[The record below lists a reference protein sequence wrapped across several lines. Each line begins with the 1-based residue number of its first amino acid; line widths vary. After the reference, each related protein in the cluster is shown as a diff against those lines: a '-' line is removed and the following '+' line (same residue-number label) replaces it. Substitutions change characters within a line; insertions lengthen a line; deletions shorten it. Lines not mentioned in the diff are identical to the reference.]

1 MDAWKTGITTS
12 DDANI
17 WIYGRSVPTLMRE
30 ATFTDTVF
38 LLHRGR
44 LPLPNERRLFDA
56 MLIAVA
62 DHGPGS
68 PSAAASRIVATG
80 NRAAPEAA
88 VAAGLLAVGDM
99 HAGAGLGCFKVIATA
114 IERAAREA
122 RSLADVA
129 QLVASETKAAGG
141 RLPGLGHR
149 THSQDPRTVV
159 LLQLARELEVA
170 GRGVEFITALE
181 ASVRD
186 IIKPLPVNIDGAMA
200 AVLYDLGFS
209 AVMAKFMFMIG
220 RVAGLTAQVHEE
232 YTRERPMRI
241 RIPVTY
247 DGPPPQESE
256 GAPVTTGEREV

>member
-12 DDANI
+12 DDSNI
-17 WIYGRSVPTLMRE
+17 WIYGHSVPRLMRE
-30 ATFTDTVF
+30 ASFTDAVF

-44 LPLPNERRLFDA
+44 LPLASERRLFDA
-56 MLIAVA
+56 MLIAIA

-68 PSAAASRIVATG
+68 PSGAASRIVATG

-88 VAAGLLAVGDM
+88 VAAGLLAIGDM
-99 HAGAGLGCFKVIATA
+99 HAGAGLACFNIIAAA
-114 IERAAREA
+114 IERADRERRALPDMARLIATEA
-122 RSLADVA
+122 
-129 QLVASETKAAGG
+129 KAEGR

-159 LLQLARELEVA
+159 LLQLARELEMA

-181 ASVRD
+181 SAVREA
-186 IIKPLPVNIDGAMA
+186 IKPLPVNIDGAMA
-200 AVLYDLGFS
+200 AVLYDLQFS
-209 AVMAKFMFMIG
+209 AVLAKFMFMIG
-220 RVAGLTAQVHEE
+220 RVAGLTAQVNEE

-247 DGPPPQESE
+247 DGPEPQEAAVAA
-256 GAPVTTGEREV
+256 GPGEV